1 MSVSSSA
8 RQNDLRTSRGAS
20 RGFKGIPVFGHDQTE
35 GEPLPGTVDESSFLE
50 ALPLVEVARSWGIEV
65 GIYDIRL
72 KPRSAGYYQPGES
85 IGLGVENLST
95 WAHELCHLAD
105 DRLGTLKTSD
115 QPSREIVAELG
126 GAVLLEC
133 IGERSASD
141 RGGAYEYLARHC
153 EATGADLLT
162 TCTALIDRTCAC
174 VALILDTAEQLAAA
188 LPAVA
193 APAPGH
199 GLEVSTTPPA

>member
-1 MSVSSSA
+1 LLALA
-8 RQNDLRTSRGAS
+8 R
-20 RGFKGIPVFGHDQTE
+20 
-35 GEPLPGTVDESSFLE
+35 LE
-50 ALPLVEVARSWGIEV
+50 
-65 GIYDIRL
+65 
-72 KPRSAGYYQPGES
+72 ES

-95 WAHELCHLAD
+95 WAHELVHAAD

-133 IGERSASD
+133 IGERFASD

-153 EATGADLLT
+153 EATGADLLA

-193 APAPGH
+193 APAPGY
-199 GLEVSTTPPA
+199 GIEGSTTPPA